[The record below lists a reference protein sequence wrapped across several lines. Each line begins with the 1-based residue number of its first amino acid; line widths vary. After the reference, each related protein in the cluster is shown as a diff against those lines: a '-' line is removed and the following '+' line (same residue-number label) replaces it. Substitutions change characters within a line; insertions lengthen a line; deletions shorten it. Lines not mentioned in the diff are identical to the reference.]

1 MLIFAKRGNLS
12 RTGSSIEVRGIENA
26 TENHKD
32 DDVLHN
38 NMRLIL
44 NDVKK
49 ARLPHSEEQTVVEQ
63 IQMFQTSC
71 APFIR
76 AHCLFYHISDVFN
89 SFFRRYYTFDNHVQK
104 K

>member
-1 MLIFAKRGNLS
+1 MLILAKRGNLS

-38 NMRLIL
+38 NMRLIP

-49 ARLPHSEEQTVVEQ
+49 ARLP
-63 IQMFQTSC
+63 
-71 APFIR
+71 P
-76 AHCLFYHISDVFN
+76 
-89 SFFRRYYTFDNHVQK
+89 
-104 K
+104 